1 MIRIRTVAVC
11 VWRELLRRKDIY
23 VVLILGSVMLLTLVS
38 LNIFGLG
45 GMVRY
50 VTDVG
55 LTLSWV
61 FGWVLAIHV
70 TARELPQEEARGT
83 IFPLL
88 SRPITRGELIVGKW
102 LGTWSSVAAATL
114 VFYLLVCLLTVGLG
128 GHLDAV
134 SALQAYAL
142 HAVAL
147 GILSATA
154 LAFSTRFNSDA
165 AAALTFTLTGAAFLV
180 LPRVPALLVHQKG
193 FSGGAMLAL
202 YHVLPH
208 LELFDMRKRVVHEFG
223 ALPSG
228 TWIGIMIYGLVWT
241 ALILLLAYLAYRK
254 KRFSRG
260 ALNG

>member
-1 MIRIRTVAVC
+1 MIRIRTIAAC
-11 VWRELLRRKDIY
+11 VWLELLRRKDLY

-55 LTLSWV
+55 LTLCWV

-88 SRPITRGELIVGKW
+88 SRPITRGELVVGKW

-114 VFYLLVCLLTVGLG
+114 VFYLLVALLTIGMG
-128 GHLDAV
+128 GRVDTVAF
-134 SALQAYAL
+134 LQAYVL
-142 HAVAL
+142 HTVVLA
-147 GILSATA
+147 ILAATA

-165 AAALTFTLTGAAFLV
+165 AAALSFTLTGAAFLV
-180 LPRVPALLVHQKG
+180 IPRVPALLVHQRG
-193 FSGGAMLAL
+193 FSGGAMLVL
-202 YHVLPH
+202 YHLMPH
-208 LELFDMRKRVVHEFG
+208 LELFDMRKRVVHDFG
-223 ALPSG
+223 ALPWNVWAG
-228 TWIGIMIYGLVWT
+228 VLLYGVIWVT
-241 ALILLLAYLAYRK
+241 LILFCGYLAYRK

-260 ALNG
+260 SLNG